1 MQSLTSIKTKFS
13 SLKQKPQILSN
24 NFILSLFKLVG
35 ISGLLI
41 YLIYLIVFYHSGCS
55 SASKFFFFSPLQ
67 PNQSNSPTNVSH
79 LVFGLVSSVKTWK
92 PRKPYIDSWWRP
104 NVTRGYLF
112 LDRGPMDELLPWPKT
127 SPPLRISDDWSK
139 LEKESKHIAPIMIR
153 MVLAI
158 WETFREGDDGARWYI
173 MGFDDSIFFVDN
185 WVNVLNKY
193 DHSKYYYIGGNS
205 ETVLSNLLFS
215 FDQGFGGGGFALS
228 YPLAA
233 AMVKDLK
240 GCIKRYPYVR
250 SHDTIVQFCV
260 DELGVSLTIEKGI
273 HQIDLLGD
281 ISGFLSSHPQSPL
294 LSLHHLDF
302 VNPIFPS
309 MDRMQSTDH
318 LMKAAKVDQSRLLQQ
333 IICYAKQRN
342 WSFSVSWGYSVH
354 IYEGFHPRSML
365 KRPLETFTPWF
376 KNAKPPKFMFNTRRP
391 CENLR
396 VFFFES
402 IEKSSTNKI
411 VTRYDRSSTLGYANC
426 PWKGNHSADHISKI
440 HVFSSTTKLKEVSG
454 GKIATCILPIQ
465 MKIEEIISQIVLD
478 SDEEEIDLS
487 INAGQSKEDDL
498 DNSEAGVGATLVN
511 LLTDLE
517 TNTENLGD
525 TFIVSMIGEKPIVDS
540 SNCILDASRAP
551 HLTWQLKKG
560 FISSFES
567 DDESESD
574 CTKSVESELDSS

>member
-1 MQSLTSIKTKFS
+1 MAVTGNLPVKNPSLTSIKTKFS

-440 HVFSSTTKLKEVSG
+440 HVFSSTTKLKE
-454 GKIATCILPIQ
+454 KIT
-465 MKIEEIISQIVLD
+465 
-478 SDEEEIDLS
+478 
-487 INAGQSKEDDL
+487 KE
-498 DNSEAGVGATLVN
+498 A
-511 LLTDLE
+511 
-517 TNTENLGD
+517 
-525 TFIVSMIGEKPIVDS
+525 M
-540 SNCILDASRAP
+540 
-551 HLTWQLKKG
+551 
-560 FISSFES
+560 
-567 DDESESD
+567 
-574 CTKSVESELDSS
+574 

>member
-1 MQSLTSIKTKFS
+1 MQSLTSIKTKLS

-55 SASKFFFFSPLQ
+55 SASKFFFSPLQ
-67 PNQSNSPTNVSH
+67 PNHSNSPTNVSH

-92 PRKPYIDSWWRP
+92 PRKPYIHSWWRP

-139 LEKESKHIAPIMIR
+139 LEKESKHVAPIMIR

-158 WETFREGDDGARWYI
+158 WETFREGDDGTRWYI

-193 DHSKYYYIGGNS
+193 DHSKYYYIGGIS
-205 ETVLSNLLFS
+205 ETDTSNLLFS

-240 GCIKRYPYVR
+240 GCIKRCPYVK

-302 VNPIFPS
+302 VNAIFPS

-333 IICYAKQRN
+333 IICYEKQRN

-354 IYEGFHPRSML
+354 IYKGFHPRSML

-376 KNAKPPKFMFNTRRP
+376 KNAKPPKFMFNTRWP

-402 IEKSSTNKI
+402 IEKRSTNKI
-411 VTRYDRSSTLGYANC
+411 VTRYDRSSTLGYTNC

-440 HVFSSTTKLKEVSG
+440 HVFSSTTKLKEIRG
-454 GKIATCILPIQ
+454 GRLKTCWLWSLV
-465 MKIEEIISQIVLD
+465 EGFGCELE
-478 SDEEEIDLS
+478 DEERSSSSLEWVLGAWQWVLGVVFPVVALVFGCEIKVERMCSLPGGGVGVFS
-487 INAGQSKEDDL
+487 
-498 DNSEAGVGATLVN
+498 AGVECCRSSSRDVGH
-511 LLTDLE
+511 
-517 TNTENLGD
+517 
-525 TFIVSMIGEKPIVDS
+525 GE
-540 SNCILDASRAP
+540 LMQQRREA
-551 HLTWQLKKG
+551 
-560 FISSFES
+560 
-567 DDESESD
+567 
-574 CTKSVESELDSS
+574 

>member
-1 MQSLTSIKTKFS
+1 MNATGKLDFILKQLDCFISLLTSIKTKFS
-13 SLKQKPQILSN
+13 SFKQKPQILSN

-55 SASKFFFFSPLQ
+55 SASKFFFSPLQ

-104 NVTRGYLF
+104 NT
-112 LDRGPMDELLPWPKT
+112 EAPWMSSSHGLKLH
-127 SPPLRISDDWSK
+127 PPLCISDDWSK
-139 LEKESKHIAPIMIR
+139 LEKESKHVAPIMIR

-158 WETFREGDDGARWYI
+158 WETFREGDNGARWYI

-273 HQIDLLGD
+273 HQCCEL
-281 ISGFLSSHPQSPL
+281 Q
-294 LSLHHLDF
+294 
-302 VNPIFPS
+302 
-309 MDRMQSTDH
+309 
-318 LMKAAKVDQSRLLQQ
+318 LMR
-333 IICYAKQRN
+333 
-342 WSFSVSWGYSVH
+342 
-354 IYEGFHPRSML
+354 
-365 KRPLETFTPWF
+365 
-376 KNAKPPKFMFNTRRP
+376 
-391 CENLR
+391 
-396 VFFFES
+396 
-402 IEKSSTNKI
+402 
-411 VTRYDRSSTLGYANC
+411 
-426 PWKGNHSADHISKI
+426 
-440 HVFSSTTKLKEVSG
+440 
-454 GKIATCILPIQ
+454 
-465 MKIEEIISQIVLD
+465 
-478 SDEEEIDLS
+478 
-487 INAGQSKEDDL
+487 L
-498 DNSEAGVGATLVN
+498 DNSLQKVFVPTPKL
-511 LLTDLE
+511 
-517 TNTENLGD
+517 
-525 TFIVSMIGEKPIVDS
+525 IG
-540 SNCILDASRAP
+540 
-551 HLTWQLKKG
+551 
-560 FISSFES
+560 
-567 DDESESD
+567 
-574 CTKSVESELDSS
+574 